1 MIEDVPLLANSVD
14 VVIFDSPKENAPRRQ
29 HEWDDRARHLEAERE
44 AQLRKRADAGPRN
57 VQTPKTAT
65 LSQPSHAV
73 PTCCQ
78 SRHHGGPELIR

>member
-44 AQLRKRADAGPRN
+44 AQLRKRADAGPRERPDTKDCDT
-57 VQTPKTAT
+57 VAALARGTDVLPVA
-65 LSQPSHAV
+65 PPRGA
-73 PTCCQ
+73 
-78 SRHHGGPELIR
+78 